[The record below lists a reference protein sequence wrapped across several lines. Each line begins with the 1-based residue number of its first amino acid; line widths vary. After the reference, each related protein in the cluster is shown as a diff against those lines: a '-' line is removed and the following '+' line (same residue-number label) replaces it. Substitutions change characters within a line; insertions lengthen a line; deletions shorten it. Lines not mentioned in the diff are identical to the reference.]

1 MNIGDKIREQRIKLG
16 LSQEELA
23 LKMGYNG
30 RSTIAKIESG
40 AVEVSHTKVVQYAK
54 ILGVSVDYLLGTDD
68 DSVETNAIEQPA
80 VHITVGQRIR
90 KRRKELNMSVDEL
103 AERIGKDRATIYRY
117 EKGEIENMPMALLQ
131 PTADALEVTIS
142 YLMGLEDEE
151 TVPIDAKP
159 NSLGVKIRNARK
171 SKGLTQEELG
181 KLLGVE
187 KSAVA
192 KYENGR
198 IVNLKHATLIKL
210 SEILG
215 ISPAE
220 LINDDQPT
228 TNENESR
235 SIFAHNLQYYV
246 KVSGRTQKE
255 IAEELGVSTA
265 TFCDWVKGKKFP
277 RIDKIELLAEYFGVQ
292 KADLIDHNPETN
304 PEVPSEKDES
314 ESMRKTFAANLKM
327 QMAKHGK
334 SRKDVS
340 DAIGVSYFTF
350 SDWVNAKKYPRMNKI
365 EALANYFGI
374 PKLDLIEE
382 GSYAE
387 PYTTYTPITVDSEE
401 IRKIFATNLK
411 RQMQLHGKSRMDICE
426 ALDISYSTFTEW
438 ANARKYPRMDKIEL
452 LASYFGISKSD
463 LIEKKQNTPT
473 PTEKMPSQVL
483 KKRSATI
490 SGKKI
495 LAKNLRFYI
504 TQSGKTREE
513 IAMSIGVSISTLN
526 SWIYASS
533 FPPLE
538 NMEALA
544 SCLGIQISDLT
555 QEKSIET
562 LHAQK
567 AKNEVLDIMVRLHS
581 DPEFLSIV
589 ELLSSLDKEKLL
601 GIRQMISAFLK

>member
-1 MNIGDKIREQRIKLG
+1 M
-16 LSQEELA
+16 
-23 LKMGYNG
+23 
-30 RSTIAKIESG
+30 
-40 AVEVSHTKVVQYAK
+40 
-54 ILGVSVDYLLGTDD
+54 
-68 DSVETNAIEQPA
+68 
-80 VHITVGQRIR
+80 
-90 KRRKELNMSVDEL
+90 
-103 AERIGKDRATIYRY
+103 
-117 EKGEIENMPMALLQ
+117 
-131 PTADALEVTIS
+131 
-142 YLMGLEDEE
+142 
-151 TVPIDAKP
+151 
-159 NSLGVKIRNARK
+159 
-171 SKGLTQEELG
+171 
-181 KLLGVE
+181 
-187 KSAVA
+187 
-192 KYENGR
+192 
-198 IVNLKHATLIKL
+198 
-210 SEILG
+210 
-215 ISPAE
+215 
-220 LINDDQPT
+220 
-228 TNENESR
+228 
-235 SIFAHNLQYYV
+235 
-246 KVSGRTQKE
+246 
-255 IAEELGVSTA
+255 GVSTA

-350 SDWVNAKKYPRMNKI
+350 SDWVNAKKYPHMNKI

-374 PKLDLIEE
+374 PKSDLIEE

-387 PYTTYTPITVDSEE
+387 PYTTYTLITVDSEE

-411 RQMQLHGKSRMDICE
+411 RQMQLHGKSRIDIRE

-463 LIEKKQNTPT
+463 LIEKKQDTPT

-601 GIRQMISAFLK
+601 GIHQMISAFLK

>member
-1 MNIGDKIREQRIKLG
+1 MNIGDKIKAKRLELG
-16 LSQEELA
+16 LTQEELA
-23 LKMGYNG
+23 NKMGT
-30 RSTIAKIESG
+30 SKQTIHKYESG
-40 AVEVSHTKVVQYAK
+40 IVSNIPSQK
-54 ILGVSVDYLLGTDD
+54 IQKLSEIL
-68 DSVETNAIEQPA
+68 ETTPDFLMGWDKIVKNQPA
-80 VHITVGQRIR
+80 VHITVGQRIHR
-90 KRRKELNMSVDEL
+90 RRKELNMSADEL
-103 AERIGKDRATIYRY
+103 AERIGKDRATVYRY

-131 PTADALEVTIS
+131 PTADALEVSIS
-142 YLMGLEDEE
+142 YLMGLE
-151 TVPIDAKP
+151 
-159 NSLGVKIRNARK
+159 
-171 SKGLTQEELG
+171 
-181 KLLGVE
+181 
-187 KSAVA
+187 
-192 KYENGR
+192 ENH
-198 IVNLKHATLIKL
+198 IPSSMTY
-210 SEILG
+210 
-215 ISPAE
+215 P
-220 LINDDQPT
+220 
-228 TNENESR
+228 ESTSR
-235 SIFAHNLQYYV
+235 DVFAHNLQFYV
-246 KVSGRTQKE
+246 KTSGRTQKE

-292 KADLIDHNPETN
+292 KSDLIDYNPVANPEEYSKN
-304 PEVPSEKDES
+304 DES

-374 PKLDLIEE
+374 PKSDLIEE
-382 GSYAE
+382 GSFAE
-387 PYTTYTPITVDSEE
+387 LDTTYTPITVDGEE

-411 RQMQLHGKSRMDICE
+411 RQMQLHGKSRIDICE

-463 LIEKKQNTPT
+463 LIEKKQDIV
-473 PTEKMPSQVL
+473 TENMPSQVL
-483 KKRSATI
+483 KKRSATVG
-490 SGKKI
+490 GKKI

-555 QEKSIET
+555 QDKSLET

-581 DPEFLSIV
+581 DSEFLSIV
-589 ELLSSLDKEKLL
+589 EMLSSLDKEKLM
-601 GIRQMISAFLK
+601 GIRQMISAFIK